1 MDLASALVHHHGL
14 AHITTLHRDGVSSW
28 AIRGALRTGEI
39 ERPRRGWVATPDTD
53 PDLRAAVAAGGRLGC
68 ATAAAMRG
76 LWMRHPPGLHLSI
89 PRHSGHA
96 RPPEDAV
103 VHWRG
108 SNWSPRW
115 SAVDPIEQIIADLPS
130 CLPGEDALAAIESAI
145 KARLITAHD
154 ARRTLTTTHRLDLAA
169 ELDGDSGSGIE
180 TLARI
185 RLRRAGIP
193 VRTQAEIGSMHVDLL
208 IGERLAVE
216 CDGHGFHDD
225 PAAQRRDHARD
236 LRLIAAGYVVVRL
249 DYRQIVRD
257 WALSFAVIRSLV
269 ARGEHRWTAAHRRG
283 GLVAVEV

>member
-1 MDLASALVHHHGL
+1 MDLASALLRHRGL
-14 AHITTLHRDGVSSW
+14 AHVTTLRRDGVPSW
-28 AIRGALRTGEI
+28 AIRSALHTGEV

-68 ATAAAMRG
+68 ASAAAMRG
-76 LWMRHPPGLHLSI
+76 LWMRTPPGLHLSI

-96 RPPEDAV
+96 WPPEDAV

-108 SNWSPRW
+108 SNWSAQW
-115 SAVDPIEQIIADLPS
+115 SAVDPIEQVVADLPS
-130 CLPGEDALAAIESAI
+130 CLPGEDALATIESAV

-154 ARRTLTTTHRLDLAA
+154 ARRALATTHRSDLAA
-169 ELDGDSGSGIE
+169 ELAGDSGSGIE

-193 VRTQAEIGSMHVDLL
+193 VRTQAQIGSMHVDLL
-208 IGERLAVE
+208 VGERLVVE

-225 PAAQRRDHARD
+225 AAAQRRDHARD

-249 DYRQIVRD
+249 DDRQVVHD

-269 ARGEHRWTAAHRRG
+269 ARGEHRWTATHRRS
-283 GLVAVEV
+283 GLISVQA